1 MAGALPVPD
10 DRVHPSFGD
19 RRDPM
24 RRVRTEIRG
33 GAVRAH
39 PGVGTVDRIGVG
51 VGVHRGCVRFGAAW
65 HGPIL
70 ARNTSVPALPLD
82 LGPVSLYLG
91 TSHLECVVERTPET
105 AMTWT
110 DERVETLKKMWAEG
124 QSASQ
129 IAKELGGVTR
139 NAVIGKV
146 HRLGLSNRVGPGGAP
161 EAEEEDLIMPVPPR
175 IDPPPPESEEP
186 VEPEVEPEPLV
197 AEAPA
202 DILAAPSAVVTAL
215 PVRKLIIPAGQPLPP
230 QPSANEISPEALASV
245 REVEKRAKRLTL
257 MELTERTCKWPIGDP
272 ATEDFWFCGL
282 PSLPG
287 KPYCEAHVG
296 VAFQPMSARRD
307 RRR

>member
-1 MAGALPVPD
+1 M
-10 DRVHPSFGD
+10 S
-19 RRDPM
+19 
-24 RRVRTEIRG
+24 
-33 GAVRAH
+33 
-39 PGVGTVDRIGVG
+39 
-51 VGVHRGCVRFGAAW
+51 
-65 HGPIL
+65 
-70 ARNTSVPALPLD
+70 
-82 LGPVSLYLG
+82 
-91 TSHLECVVERTPET
+91 
-105 AMTWT
+105 WT
-110 DERVETLKKMWAEG
+110 DERVETLKRMWAEG

-146 HRLGLSNRVGPGGAP
+146 HRLGLSNRVTGGKD
-161 EAEEEDLIMPVPPR
+161 EEE
-175 IDPPPPESEEP
+175 
-186 VEPEVEPEPLV
+186 
-197 AEAPA
+197 AEAP
-202 DILAAPSAVVTAL
+202 LAAAPAARPEPRPDPGPRAEPAPQAARPAPERPAPVAAAPAAPGNVMPL
-215 PVRKLIIPAGQPLPP
+215 PVRKAIIPAGQPLPP

-272 ATEDFWFCGL
+272 ATDDFWFCGL